1 MTKETKHGRCGE
13 IISWVITLASTF
25 NHLYFYKNLTRAQR
39 SPYEAREETRVE
51 ETVSEDWSSE
61 AVSQVILKPPDS

>member
-1 MTKETKHGRCGE
+1 MVDVVKLYHGLLHWHLH
-13 IISWVITLASTF
+13 SITCI
-25 NHLYFYKNLTRAQR
+25 YFYKNRTRAQR

-61 AVSQVILKPPDS
+61 IVSQVILKPPDS